1 MSLPI
6 KKNDHGIRFSVT
18 IQPRA
23 SRNEISGVHNGTLK
37 IKLTSPPVEGAANKA
52 CIRLLG
58 KILGIAPSRITIL
71 SGATGRNKVIEVAD
85 MEETAFLEKLRPHL
99 PDSV

>member
-6 KKNDHGIRFSVT
+6 KKNDHGLQFSVT

-23 SRNEISGVHNGTLK
+23 SRNEIVGVHNDTLK

-52 CIRLLG
+52 CLKLLG
-58 KILGIAPSRITIL
+58 KILGVAPSKLSIV
-71 SGATGRNKVIEVAD
+71 SGASSRNKVIQVEGLDEARFR
-85 MEETAFLEKLRPHL
+85 EQLRPHL
-99 PDSV
+99 S

>member
-6 KKNDHGIRFSVT
+6 KKNDRGIRFSVT

-23 SRNEISGVHNGTLK
+23 SRNEICGVHNDTLK

-58 KILGIAPSRITIL
+58 KTLGVAPSRITIV
-71 SGATGRNKVIEVAD
+71 SGATSRHKVVRVED
-85 MEETAFLEKLRPHL
+85 MEEAAFLEKLRPHVSGN
-99 PDSV
+99 P